1 MERTWKPT
9 TGGILA
15 IIAGVLQVIFGLV
28 FATAAGIAGS
38 IFGMGWV
45 GAIGAPM
52 IILGVVALIGGIYA
66 TKRRIWGLALVG
78 AICAL
83 IGPWFILGIL
93 AIIFIAMGKGEFA

>member
-1 MERTWKPT
+1 MENTWKPT

-15 IIAGVLQVIFGLV
+15 IIAGALQVIIGIAA
-28 FATAAGIAGS
+28 ATAAGIAGS
-38 IFGMGWV
+38 IVGMGWV

-52 IILGVVALIGGIYA
+52 IVLGIIALIGGVYA
-66 TKRRIWGLALVG
+66 TKRRIWGLALAG

-93 AIIFIAMGKGEFA
+93 AVIFIVMGKSEFA